1 MAQLPRWM
9 IWSGLAILLVSWIPF
24 ALVGKARATKS
35 ARPPVHFVP
44 DMDDQPRYDTQEEN
58 RLFADTRAMRPTVEG
73 TVARGSAPPD
83 DPAATGRLGEN
94 WVTWIPVEPGADL
107 LERGRD
113 RYDVYCS
120 HCHGLDGSGQGIVNQ
135 RALDLEEGTWT
146 PPTDLRTDL
155 IRERPVGHLFN
166 TITHGIRNMPGHGRQ
181 LPEEDRWAIV
191 AYLRALQLAQGA
203 PLEAVPDEER
213 EALR

>member
-120 HCHGLDGSGQGIVNQ
+120 HCHGLDGSGKGMIDK
-135 RALDLEEGTWT
+135 RASELGGAWIPPSDLHTDTVRDREE
-146 PPTDLRTDL
+146 
-155 IRERPVGHLFN
+155 GHLFN
-166 TITHGIRNMPGHGRQ
+166 TITHGIRTMPAHGRQ
-181 LPEEDRWAIV
+181 IPPEDRWAIV
-191 AYLRALQLAQGA
+191 AYIRALQRSQAA
-203 PLEAVPDEER
+203 SVEDVPENER
-213 EALR
+213 DGLR